1 MFSMAGIP
9 PLAGF
14 FGKMFV
20 FKAAIDAGLW
30 TLAIVGVLASVVSAF
45 YYLRIVKVMFFDEPA
60 GAFDARTGGVT
71 FVMVASGLFTTLFFL
86 WPAPLVAAAQAAVA
100 ALLG

>member
-1 MFSMAGIP
+1 MRTVIVLWRKKTTRRS
-9 PLAGF
+9 
-14 FGKMFV
+14 FV
-20 FKAAIDAGLW
+20 PAGL
-30 TLAIVGVLASVVSAF
+30 LG
-45 YYLRIVKVMFFDEPA
+45 FDDPA
-60 GAFDARTGGVT
+60 GAFDVRTGGVT